1 LAQRNSGRRGLEWPL
16 GDHKRFVAIETE
28 AEGVQSYEL

>member
-1 LAQRNSGRRGLEWPL
+1 LAQRNSGRREMEWPL
-16 GDHKRFVAIETE
+16 GGRKRFVEIETE